1 MIKMLFLV
9 GRLAGLL
16 RNPDE
21 IGYAFH
27 WAGIQL
33 GRHGG
38 KRHFV
43 ENLLKNLKCQSFYAG
58 AERTSSI

>member
-1 MIKMLFLV
+1 V
-9 GRLAGLL
+9 GLL

-33 GRHGG
+33 GKHGEKPSG
-38 KRHFV
+38 VAKAMPDRSVFV
-43 ENLLKNLKCQSFYAG
+43 E
-58 AERTSSI
+58 TSQDRHVMGKSSGVKK

>member
-1 MIKMLFLV
+1 V
-9 GRLAGLL
+9 GLL

-33 GRHGG
+33 GKHGV
-38 KRHFV
+38 KRHFMGV
-43 ENLLKNLKCQSFYAG
+43 LK
-58 AERTSSI
+58 